1 MSKEEKIIREYFD
14 FEDVNQS
21 ETISVLPLTLVDM
34 LLEYKSKVKKIHKQN
49 VSNRRELLIAY
60 HESRMPKTRESY
72 SIYIEKCVD
81 DFLGNLV

>member
-1 MSKEEKIIREYFD
+1 MNKLQKEIDDILQID
-14 FEDVNQS
+14 FPDDYYEELRSRMVKRLSNWH
-21 ETISVLPLTLVDM
+21 
-34 LLEYKSKVKKIHKQN
+34 KSKVKKIHKPI
-49 VSNRRELLIAY
+49 VSNQRELLIAY